1 MPMRRRTPLPIK
13 IGIVL
18 LLLAGVAVL
27 FMRSL
32 DDARAEPFTV
42 RGEHLAPWTLTSDAA
57 AAGDRAVVAL
67 TPPAEMPLRL
77 FRQIFT
83 RAGESLS
90 TPLNPGIALVLADE
104 LLGITLPVDELMA
117 MARTAGLDRAR
128 LNPRCMGYR
137 RDSKPGATRQ
147 VYFIVFDMPE
157 FAVFRQALAARASSL
172 GGMAFDAAA
181 LSPVMPMAGQPD
193 VSGWM
198 PIVVD
203 VEKDCMAPVKAE

>member
-1 MPMRRRTPLPIK
+1 MAMPRRTPLPIK

-18 LLLAGVAVL
+18 LLLAGIAVL

-42 RGEHLAPWTLTSDAA
+42 RGEHLAPWTLATDAA
-57 AAGDRAVVAL
+57 AVDDRAVVAL
-67 TPPAEMPLRL
+67 TPPPELPMRL
-77 FRQIFT
+77 FRQVFT

-90 TPLNPGIALVLADE
+90 TPLDPGLALVLADE
-104 LLGITLPVDELMA
+104 LRDVTVPVDELMS
-117 MARTAGLDRAR
+117 MARTAGLDRAS

-137 RDSKPGATRQ
+137 RDSRPGATRQ
-147 VYFIVFDMPE
+147 VYFLVFDMPE
-157 FAVFRQALAARASSL
+157 FAVFRQALAARAGAL
-172 GGMAFDAAA
+172 GSTTFSAAG
-181 LSPVMPMAGQPD
+181 LSPVMLMAGQPD

-203 VEKDCMAPVKAE
+203 VDKDCQAPVVAE

>member
-1 MPMRRRTPLPIK
+1 MHMSRRTPWPVK
-13 IGIVL
+13 TGIAI

-42 RGEHLAPWTLTSDAA
+42 RAEHLAPWTLATDAA
-57 AAGDRAVVAL
+57 AEGDRAVLAL
-67 TPPAEMPLRL
+67 TPPPEMPLRM

-90 TPLNPGIALVLADE
+90 TPLNPGIALVLAEE
-104 LLGITLPVDELMA
+104 LRGINVPSGELMA
-117 MARTAGLDRAR
+117 MARSAGLDRAVV
-128 LNPRCMGYR
+128 NPACMGYR

-157 FAVFRQALAARASSL
+157 FGVFRQALAARAGSL
-172 GGMAFDAAA
+172 GGTAFKASA
-181 LSPVMPMAGQPD
+181 LSPVMPMAGAPD

-203 VEKDCMAPVKAE
+203 DKDCMAPIVAE

>member
-1 MPMRRRTPLPIK
+1 MPRRTPLPIK

-42 RGEHLAPWTLTSDAA
+42 RGEHLAPWTLASDAA
-57 AAGDRAVVAL
+57 AVGDRAVVAL
-67 TPPAEMPLRL
+67 TPPPELPLRL
-77 FRQIFT
+77 FRQVFT

-90 TPLNPGIALVLADE
+90 TPLNPGLALVLADE
-104 LLGITLPVDELMA
+104 LRGVSVPVDELMS
-117 MARTAGLDRAR
+117 MARAAGLDRAP
-128 LNPRCMGYR
+128 LKPRCMGYR
-137 RDSKPGATRQ
+137 RDSRPGATRQ
-147 VYFIVFDMPE
+147 VYFLVFDMPE
-157 FAVFRQALAARASSL
+157 FVVFRQALVARTGALGSSTFSAA
-172 GGMAFDAAA
+172 G
-181 LSPVMPMAGQPD
+181 LSPVMLMAGQPD

-203 VEKDCMAPVKAE
+203 AGKDCMAPIVTE

>member
-1 MPMRRRTPLPIK
+1 MSRRRLPWPIK

-18 LLLAGVAVL
+18 VLLAGVAVL

-32 DDARAEPFTV
+32 DEARAEPFTV
-42 RGEHLAPWTLTSDAA
+42 RGEHLAPWTLATDAA
-57 AAGDRAVVAL
+57 AAGDRALLAL
-67 TPPAEMPLRL
+67 TPPPELPLRL
-77 FRQIFT
+77 FRQVFT

-90 TPLNPGIALVLADE
+90 TPVNPGIALVLADE
-104 LLGITLPVDELMA
+104 LSGISVPADDLIA

-128 LNPRCMGYR
+128 ITPRCMGYR

-147 VYFIVFDMPE
+147 IYFIVFDMPE
-157 FAVFRQALAARASSL
+157 YGVFRQALAARAGAL
-172 GGMAFDAAA
+172 GETAFKAAA

-203 VEKDCMAPVKAE
+203 AKDCMAPIVTE

>member
-1 MPMRRRTPLPIK
+1 LPIK

-42 RGEHLAPWTLTSDAA
+42 RAEHLAPWTLAADAA
-57 AAGDRAVVAL
+57 AQGDRAVVAL

-104 LLGITLPVDELMA
+104 LRGITVPADELIA

-128 LNPRCMGYR
+128 LTARCMGYR
-137 RDSKPGATRQ
+137 RDSRPGATRQ
-147 VYFIVFDMPE
+147 IYFMVFDMPE
-157 FAVFRQALAARASSL
+157 FSAFRQALAARAGAL
-172 GGMAFDAAA
+172 GGTAFNPSA
-181 LSPVMPMAGQPD
+181 LSPVMPMAGAPD

-198 PIVVD
+198 PIVVE
-203 VEKDCMAPVKAE
+203 VEKDCMAPVMLE